1 MKYEIKAD
9 SFIDAVEQL
18 MGQYL
23 NEADGNVTSYDM
35 SGDRFSMKIKI
46 KQPKKSKAVKRDASE
61 PGVVRET

>member
-23 NEADGNVTSYDM
+23 NESDGNVTSYDL

-46 KQPKKSKAVKRDASE
+46 KQPKKSKVERGASE
-61 PGVVRET
+61 PDVVRET